1 MNRGGAN
8 PSRRH
13 LLPVASLSRL
23 PYWLLVVMLLG
34 VLAVWSVVRE
44 EDYRVI
50 FRAVS
55 RGIVTT
61 LYVSVISYAAAAAIG
76 LLFGLMRASH
86 RRVLREAASVYI
98 EVVRGVPML
107 VILYYV
113 AFVAAPALVVL
124 INRLAEP
131 LIAAGWLQPLSV
143 RRIDFVW
150 RAIIALTVGYS
161 AFLAEIFRAGI
172 EAVPRGQLEAALSL
186 GMSRRQAMLRV
197 VLPQAART
205 VLPPLGNDFVAMIKD
220 SALVSVLGVQDITQ
234 QAKVYSASS
243 FRFFETYNT
252 VAFLYLVL
260 TISLSLLVR
269 GLERRLRRHV
279 STAHPVGKCF
289 SCQNPVVDEGADDYP
304 RRDVEVFDRALDVI
318 HGRDTGTDH
327 GLQRIIRTQK
337 LLGERSLELLLA
349 RAHVRRRQEP
359 LFHARRKMIGHQAG
373 KGKPSTCQ

>member
-1 MNRGGAN
+1 MNRGGAS

-34 VLAVWSVVRE
+34 VLGVWSVVRE

-61 LYVSVISYAAAAAIG
+61 LYVSVISYAAAAAVG

-205 VLPPLGNDFVAMIKD
+205 VLPPLGNDFVAIIKD

-279 STAHPVGKCF
+279 STAHP
-289 SCQNPVVDEGADDYP
+289 S
-304 RRDVEVFDRALDVI
+304 R
-318 HGRDTGTDH
+318 
-327 GLQRIIRTQK
+327 
-337 LLGERSLELLLA
+337 
-349 RAHVRRRQEP
+349 
-359 LFHARRKMIGHQAG
+359 
-373 KGKPSTCQ
+373 

>member
-1 MNRGGAN
+1 MSRGGAS

-61 LYVSVISYAAAAAIG
+61 LYVSVIAYAAAAAIG

-124 INRLAEP
+124 INRLADP
-131 LIAAGWLQPLSV
+131 LIAAGWLEPLSV

-150 RAIIALTVGYS
+150 RAIMALTIGYS

-172 EAVPRGQLEAALSL
+172 ESVPRGQLEAAVSL
-186 GMSRRQAMLRV
+186 GMSRRQAMLHV

-205 VLPPLGNDFVAMIKD
+205 VLPPLGNDFVAIIKD
-220 SALVSVLGVQDITQ
+220 SALVSVLGVQDITH

-260 TISLSLLVR
+260 TIGLSILVR

-279 STAHPVGKCF
+279 T
-289 SCQNPVVDEGADDYP
+289 
-304 RRDVEVFDRALDVI
+304 R
-318 HGRDTGTDH
+318 
-327 GLQRIIRTQK
+327 
-337 LLGERSLELLLA
+337 ER
-349 RAHVRRRQEP
+349 
-359 LFHARRKMIGHQAG
+359 
-373 KGKPSTCQ
+373 